1 MELNSNFIKNNGI
14 KFKLYQEQWNYIQ
27 TISRTMEW
35 GRVVLTD
42 DAVKYFPVRG
52 IENPVR
58 LTCGE
63 DERSCKPVMIEHL
76 ENVKKNPI
84 RIEFF
89 LDLSLRTDKG
99 QVEPNRRS
107 WLQIWKRFV
116 FVFES
121 LDVL

>member
-1 MELNSNFIKNNGI
+1 
-14 KFKLYQEQWNYIQ
+14 
-27 TISRTMEW
+27 MEW

-42 DAVKYFPVRG
+42 DAVEHLPVGG
-52 IENPVR
+52 IKIPIRETR
-58 LTCGE
+58 GE
-63 DERSCKPVMIEHL
+63 DKRSCKPVMIEHL

-116 FVFES
+116 FVLES